1 MQSSKLLTFFP
12 YFCGFLFKER
22 INKMKLLKFRKT
34 NSNVKIVLVL
44 LLLLSSVGV
53 SFGQEKEKETA
64 TPPTNGKAATNA
76 TVAPANNRTA
86 TQAGRLPATTTTDTR
101 EVVLSPAEEAAIQAE
116 EERRL
121 RLEAELAQ
129 DEAKAEIRRRTFGS
143 SLFAN
148 TKFDIVQAINI
159 ATPNNYVLGAGDK
172 LNVIVYG
179 RSQRPQELTV
189 NSDGFI
195 ILEKSGIVNVGGLNM
210 TEAEAK
216 IKNALSKTYTG
227 INAGDTF
234 VKISLTGFKTIKIK
248 ITGEVVAPGSY
259 TVTSFTDLISAM
271 YACGGPNEI
280 GTYRD
285 IKLVRG
291 NRVHATLDIYDYII
305 NGYSR
310 ENVLLKDQDI
320 IHVGPYESRVAV
332 NGQTKRIGLFEIK
345 PKDKVQDLL
354 KYAGGFN
361 QYAYSE
367 IIKIYRNTE
376 SERKIVNVSKPNFS
390 SESVFTGDSLIVEK
404 VLERIGNLVSIEGA
418 IFRPGEYS
426 LDSNPTLSK
435 LIESALGLKEESFGG
450 RIQILRTN
458 EDLSISNIG
467 VNYFDIKS
475 GILEDRELKRF
486 DRIIVPSMFEMTE
499 KAVIKIKGAI
509 NNPEAEEGVELP
521 FVKDMTIQD
530 VIVRVGGLTEA
541 AALSKI
547 EIIRRKRN
555 IDPKASDAQI
565 ADVIT
570 FNMRPDLSLAEGYE
584 STFLLPYDEIIVRN
598 SPNYEKQNHV
608 KISGEVLYP
617 GEFGIEYK
625 DERISRLISRAGGLT
640 DLAFLKG
647 AKLYRKTL
655 LSERQRIKREETM
668 ANLNIQRNV
677 KQAEGIDPD
686 ALPTT
691 ATTITAEGTE
701 ADSYLNDEI
710 GLDFEKILNNP
721 GNDKYDMILQ
731 DGDEIV
737 IPKRLETVRIAGEI
751 LYPNS
756 VKFVAGKPF
765 LSYVSEAGG
774 FTKKSAKG
782 SAIVVYPNGSVD
794 RTRKFMFVRFHPKV
808 EPGSEIMVPAKGE
821 TAADQF
827 NKFSGL
833 ITTLSATLGTIV
845 TIFGLIKL
853 NSN

>member
-1 MQSSKLLTFFP
+1 VAS
-12 YFCGFLFKER
+12 YFKER

-44 LLLLSSVGV
+44 LLLLSTVGV
-53 SFGQEKEKETA
+53 SFGQEKEKETTTTATQSTNAKA
-64 TPPTNGKAATNA
+64 TPPPKA
-76 TVAPANNRTA
+76 VAPTNNRTT
-86 TQAGRLPATTTTDTR
+86 TQTGRVPATATTDTR
-101 EVVLSPAEEAAIQAE
+101 DVLLAPADEAAIQAE

-121 RLEAELAQ
+121 RLEAELLA
-129 DEAKAEIRRRTFGS
+129 DEAKAEIRKRTFGS

-148 TKFDIVQAINI
+148 TKFDVVQAINI
-159 ATPNNYVLGAGDK
+159 ATPNNYVLGPGDK
-172 LNVIVYG
+172 LGVYVYG
-179 RSQRPQELTV
+179 YSQKEQEVTV
-189 NSDGFI
+189 NADGFI
-195 ILEKSGIVNVGGLNM
+195 VLEKSGLVNVGGLNM
-210 TEAEAK
+210 TEAQSK
-216 IKNALSKTYTG
+216 IKNALAKTYGGLNTG
-227 INAGDTF
+227 STF
-234 VKISLTGFKTIKIK
+234 LRVALTGFKTIKVK
-248 ITGEVVAPGSY
+248 ITGEVVAPGTY
-259 TVTSFTDLISAM
+259 TVTSFTDLLSAM

-280 GTYRD
+280 GTYRE

-305 NGYSR
+305 NGYSKT
-310 ENVLLKDQDI
+310 NVLLMDQDI
-320 IHVGPYESRVAV
+320 IHVGPYESRVAIS
-332 NGQTKRIGLFEIK
+332 GSTKRSGLFEIK
-345 PKDKVQDLL
+345 SSDKVKDLL
-354 KYAGGFN
+354 NYAGGFN

-367 IIKIYRNTE
+367 IVKIYRNTE
-376 SERKIVNVSKPNFS
+376 SERKIVNVNKANFN
-390 SESVFTGDSLIVEK
+390 SENVFSGDSLIVER
-404 VLERIGNLVSIEGA
+404 VLERIGNLVTIEGA

-475 GILEDRELKRF
+475 GASEDRELKKF
-486 DRIIVPSMFEMTE
+486 DRIIVPSIFEMTE

-509 NNPEAEEGVELP
+509 NNPLATEGVELP
-521 FVKDMTIQD
+521 YVKDMTIQD

-541 AALSKI
+541 AALSRI
-547 EIIRRKRN
+547 EITRRKRN

-565 ADVIT
+565 ADIIT
-570 FNMRPDLSLAEGYE
+570 FSMRPDLTLVEGLE
-584 STFLLPYDEIIVRN
+584 STILLPYDEIIVRN

-608 KISGEVLYP
+608 KILGEVLFP
-617 GEFGIEYK
+617 GEYGIEYK
-625 DERISRLISRAGGLT
+625 DERISKLISRAGGLT
-640 DLAFLKG
+640 DLAFLRG

-655 LSERQRIKREETM
+655 LSERQREKREETM

-677 KQAEGIDPD
+677 KLAEGIDPED
-686 ALPTT
+686 ETT
-691 ATTITAEGTE
+691 AATTTVTAEGTE

-721 GNDKYDMILQ
+721 GNDTYDMILL

-756 VKFVAGKPF
+756 VKFTNGKSF
-765 LSYVSEAGG
+765 LDYISQAGG

-782 SAIVVYPNGSVD
+782 NAIVIYPNGSVD
-794 RTRKFMFVRFHPKV
+794 RTRKFLFVRFHPKV

-827 NKFSGL
+827 SKLSGL

>member
-1 MQSSKLLTFFP
+1 
-12 YFCGFLFKER
+12 
-22 INKMKLLKFRKT
+22 MKLLKFRKT

-44 LLLLSSVGV
+44 LLLLSTVGV
-53 SFGQEKEKETA
+53 SFGQEKEKETTTTATQSTNAKA
-64 TPPTNGKAATNA
+64 TPPPKA
-76 TVAPANNRTA
+76 VAPTNNRTT
-86 TQAGRLPATTTTDTR
+86 TQTGRVPATATTDTR
-101 EVVLSPAEEAAIQAE
+101 DVLLAPADEAAIQAE

-121 RLEAELAQ
+121 RLEAELLA
-129 DEAKAEIRRRTFGS
+129 DEAKAEIRKRTFGS

-148 TKFDIVQAINI
+148 TKFDVVQAINI
-159 ATPNNYVLGAGDK
+159 ATPNNYVLGPGDK
-172 LNVIVYG
+172 LGVYVYG
-179 RSQRPQELTV
+179 YSQKEQEVTV
-189 NSDGFI
+189 NADGFI
-195 ILEKSGIVNVGGLNM
+195 VLEKSGLVNVGGLNM
-210 TEAEAK
+210 TEAQSK
-216 IKNALSKTYTG
+216 IKNALAKTYGGLNTG
-227 INAGDTF
+227 STF
-234 VKISLTGFKTIKIK
+234 LRVALTGFKTIKVK
-248 ITGEVVAPGSY
+248 ITGEVVAPGTY
-259 TVTSFTDLISAM
+259 TVTSFTDLLSAM

-280 GTYRD
+280 GTYRE

-305 NGYSR
+305 NGYSKT
-310 ENVLLKDQDI
+310 NVLLMDQDI
-320 IHVGPYESRVAV
+320 IHVGPYESRVAIS
-332 NGQTKRIGLFEIK
+332 GSTKRSGLFEIK
-345 PKDKVQDLL
+345 SSDKVKDLL
-354 KYAGGFN
+354 NYAGGFN

-367 IIKIYRNTE
+367 IVKIYRNTE
-376 SERKIVNVSKPNFS
+376 SERKIVNVNKANFN
-390 SESVFTGDSLIVEK
+390 SENVFSGDSLIVER
-404 VLERIGNLVSIEGA
+404 VLERIGNLVTIEGA

-475 GILEDRELKRF
+475 GASEDRELKKF
-486 DRIIVPSMFEMTE
+486 DRIIVPSIFEMTE

-509 NNPEAEEGVELP
+509 NNPLATEGVELP
-521 FVKDMTIQD
+521 YVKDMTIQD

-541 AALSKI
+541 AALSRI
-547 EIIRRKRN
+547 EITRRKRN

-565 ADVIT
+565 ADIIT
-570 FNMRPDLSLAEGYE
+570 FSMRPDLTLVEGLE
-584 STFLLPYDEIIVRN
+584 STILLPYDEIIVRN

-608 KISGEVLYP
+608 KILGEVLFP
-617 GEFGIEYK
+617 GEYGIEYK
-625 DERISRLISRAGGLT
+625 DERISKLISRAGGLT
-640 DLAFLKG
+640 DLAFLRG

-655 LSERQRIKREETM
+655 LSERQREKREETM

-677 KQAEGIDPD
+677 KLAEGIDPED
-686 ALPTT
+686 ETT
-691 ATTITAEGTE
+691 AATTTVTAEGTE

-721 GNDKYDMILQ
+721 GNDTYDMILL

-756 VKFVAGKPF
+756 VKFTNGKSF
-765 LSYVSEAGG
+765 LDYISQAGG

-782 SAIVVYPNGSVD
+782 NAIVIYPNGSVD
-794 RTRKFMFVRFHPKV
+794 RTRKFLFVRFHPKV

-827 NKFSGL
+827 SKLSGL

>member
-1 MQSSKLLTFFP
+1 VAS
-12 YFCGFLFKER
+12 YFKER

-44 LLLLSSVGV
+44 LLLLSTVGV
-53 SFGQEKEKETA
+53 SFGQEKEKETTTTATQSTNAKA
-64 TPPTNGKAATNA
+64 TPPPKA
-76 TVAPANNRTA
+76 VAPTNNRTT
-86 TQAGRLPATTTTDTR
+86 TQTGRVPATATTDTR
-101 EVVLSPAEEAAIQAE
+101 DVLLAPADEAAIQAE

-121 RLEAELAQ
+121 RLEAELLA
-129 DEAKAEIRRRTFGS
+129 DEAKAEIRKRTFGS

-148 TKFDIVQAINI
+148 TKFDVVQAINI
-159 ATPNNYVLGAGDK
+159 ATPNNYVLGPGDK
-172 LNVIVYG
+172 LGVYVYG
-179 RSQRPQELTV
+179 YSQKEQEVTV
-189 NSDGFI
+189 NADGFI
-195 ILEKSGIVNVGGLNM
+195 VLEKSGLVNVGGLNM
-210 TEAEAK
+210 TEAQSK
-216 IKNALSKTYTG
+216 IKNALAKTYGGLNTG
-227 INAGDTF
+227 STF
-234 VKISLTGFKTIKIK
+234 LRVALTGFKTIKVK
-248 ITGEVVAPGSY
+248 ITGEVVAPGTY
-259 TVTSFTDLISAM
+259 TVTSFTDLLSAM

-280 GTYRD
+280 GTYRE

-305 NGYSR
+305 NGYSKT
-310 ENVLLKDQDI
+310 NVLLMDQDI
-320 IHVGPYESRVAV
+320 IHVGPYESRVAIS
-332 NGQTKRIGLFEIK
+332 GSTKRSGLFEIK
-345 PKDKVQDLL
+345 SSDKVKDLL
-354 KYAGGFN
+354 NYAGGFN

-367 IIKIYRNTE
+367 IVKIYRNTE
-376 SERKIVNVSKPNFS
+376 SERKIVNVNKANFN
-390 SESVFTGDSLIVEK
+390 SENVFSGDSLIVER
-404 VLERIGNLVSIEGA
+404 VLERIGNLVTIEGA

-475 GILEDRELKRF
+475 GASEDRELKKF
-486 DRIIVPSMFEMTE
+486 DRIIVPSIFEMTE

-509 NNPEAEEGVELP
+509 NNPLATEGVELP
-521 FVKDMTIQD
+521 YVKDMTIQD

-541 AALSKI
+541 AALSRI
-547 EIIRRKRN
+547 EITRRKRN

-565 ADVIT
+565 ADIIT
-570 FNMRPDLSLAEGYE
+570 FSMRPDLTLVEGLE
-584 STFLLPYDEIIVRN
+584 STVLLPYDEIIVRN

-608 KISGEVLYP
+608 KILGEVLFP
-617 GEFGIEYK
+617 GEYGIEYK
-625 DERISRLISRAGGLT
+625 DERISKLISRAGGLT
-640 DLAFLKG
+640 DLAFLRG

-655 LSERQRIKREETM
+655 LSERQREKREETM

-677 KQAEGIDPD
+677 KLAEGIDPED
-686 ALPTT
+686 ETT
-691 ATTITAEGTE
+691 AATTTVTAEGTE

-721 GNDKYDMILQ
+721 GNDTYDMILL

-756 VKFVAGKPF
+756 VKFTNGKSF
-765 LSYVSEAGG
+765 LDYISQAGG

-782 SAIVVYPNGSVD
+782 NAIVIYPNGSVD
-794 RTRKFMFVRFHPKV
+794 RTRKFLFVRFHPKV

-827 NKFSGL
+827 SKLSGL

>member
-1 MQSSKLLTFFP
+1 
-12 YFCGFLFKER
+12 
-22 INKMKLLKFRKT
+22 MKLLKFRKT

-44 LLLLSSVGV
+44 LLLLSSMGV
-53 SFGQEKEKETA
+53 SFGQEKET
-64 TPPTNGKAATNA
+64 TTPPPTNGKAATNT

-86 TQAGRLPATTTTDTR
+86 TQAGRVPAAATTDTR
-101 EVVLSPAEEAAIQAE
+101 EVALSPAEEAAIQAE
-116 EERRL
+116 EERRI

-159 ATPNNYVLGAGDK
+159 ATPNNYVLGPGDK

-179 RSQRPQELTV
+179 YSQRPQEVTV
-189 NSDGFI
+189 NADGFI

-210 TEAEAK
+210 TEAESK
-216 IKNALSKTYTG
+216 IKNALAKTYTG
-227 INAGDTF
+227 LNTGNTF
-234 VKISLTGFKTIKIK
+234 LKVSLTGFKTIKVK

-310 ENVLLKDQDI
+310 ENALLKDQDI

-332 NGQTKRIGLFEIK
+332 SGQTKRVGLFEIK

-404 VLERIGNLVSIEGA
+404 VLDRIGNLVSIEGA

-467 VNYFDIKS
+467 VNYFDIKN

-509 NNPEAEEGVELP
+509 NNPEAETGVELP

-608 KISGEVLYP
+608 KILGEVLYP

-655 LSERQRIKREETM
+655 LSERQRTKREETM

-686 ALPTT
+686 AVTLAT
-691 ATTITAEGTE
+691 TTITAEGTE
-701 ADSYLNDEI
+701 ADSYLNEEI

-721 GNDKYDMILQ
+721 GNDQYDMILQ

-765 LSYVSEAGG
+765 LSYVSQAGG

-782 SAIVVYPNGSVD
+782 SAIVIYPNGSVD

-808 EPGSEIMVPAKGE
+808 EPGSEIMIPAKGQTGAE
-821 TAADQF
+821 QF
-827 NKFSGL
+827 GQFSGL
-833 ITTLSATLGTIV
+833 LTTISSTLMTV
-845 TIFGLIKL
+845 VSIFTLLRL
-853 NSN
+853 NR

>member
-1 MQSSKLLTFFP
+1 VAS
-12 YFCGFLFKER
+12 YFKER

-53 SFGQEKEKETA
+53 SFGQEKEKETTTNATQSTNAKA
-64 TPPTNGKAATNA
+64 TPPPKAV
-76 TVAPANNRTA
+76 VAPTNNRTT
-86 TQAGRLPATTTTDTR
+86 TQTGRVPATATTDTR
-101 EVVLSPAEEAAIQAE
+101 DVLLAPADEAAIQAE

-121 RLEAELAQ
+121 RLEAELLA
-129 DEAKAEIRRRTFGS
+129 DEAKAEIRKRTFGS

-148 TKFDIVQAINI
+148 TKFDVVQAINI
-159 ATPNNYVLGAGDK
+159 ATPNNYVLGPGDK
-172 LNVIVYG
+172 LGIYVYG
-179 RSQRPQELTV
+179 YSQKEQEVTV
-189 NSDGFI
+189 NADGFI
-195 ILEKSGIVNVGGLNM
+195 VLEKSGLVNVGGLNM
-210 TEAEAK
+210 TEAQSK
-216 IKNALSKTYTG
+216 IKNALAKTYGGLNTG
-227 INAGDTF
+227 STF
-234 VKISLTGFKTIKIK
+234 LRVALTGFKTIKVK
-248 ITGEVVAPGSY
+248 ITGEVVAPGTY
-259 TVTSFTDLISAM
+259 TVTSFTDLLSAM

-280 GTYRD
+280 GTYRE

-305 NGYSR
+305 NGYSKT
-310 ENVLLKDQDI
+310 NVLLMDQDI
-320 IHVGPYESRVAV
+320 IHVGPYESRVAIS
-332 NGQTKRIGLFEIK
+332 GSTKRSGLFEIK
-345 PKDKVQDLL
+345 SSDKVKDLL
-354 KYAGGFN
+354 NYAGGFN

-367 IIKIYRNTE
+367 IVKIYRNTE
-376 SERKIVNVSKPNFS
+376 SERKIVNVNKANFG
-390 SESVFTGDSLIVEK
+390 SENVFSGDSLIVER
-404 VLERIGNLVSIEGA
+404 VLERIGNLVTIEGA

-435 LIESALGLKEESFGG
+435 LIGSALGLKEESFGG

-475 GILEDRELKRF
+475 GASEDRELKKF
-486 DRIIVPSMFEMTE
+486 DRVIVPSIFEMTE

-509 NNPEAEEGVELP
+509 NNPLAIEGVELP
-521 FVKDMTIQD
+521 YVKDMTIQD

-541 AALSKI
+541 AALSRI
-547 EIIRRKRN
+547 EITRRKRN

-565 ADVIT
+565 ADIIT
-570 FNMRPDLSLAEGYE
+570 FSMRPDLTLVEGLE
-584 STFLLPYDEIIVRN
+584 STVLLPYDEIIVRN

-608 KISGEVLYP
+608 KILGEVLFP
-617 GEFGIEYK
+617 GEYGIEYK
-625 DERISRLISRAGGLT
+625 DERISKLISRAGGLT
-640 DLAFLKG
+640 DLAFLRG

-655 LSERQRIKREETM
+655 LSERQREKRDETM

-677 KQAEGIDPD
+677 KLAEGIDPEEE
-686 ALPTT
+686 ATT
-691 ATTITAEGTE
+691 ATTTVTAEGTE

-721 GNDKYDMILQ
+721 GNDTYDMILL

-756 VKFVAGKPF
+756 VKYASGKSF
-765 LSYVSEAGG
+765 LEYISQAGG

-782 SAIVVYPNGSVD
+782 NAIVIYPNGSVD
-794 RTRKFMFVRFHPKV
+794 RTRKFLFVRFHPKV

-827 NKFSGL
+827 SKLSGL